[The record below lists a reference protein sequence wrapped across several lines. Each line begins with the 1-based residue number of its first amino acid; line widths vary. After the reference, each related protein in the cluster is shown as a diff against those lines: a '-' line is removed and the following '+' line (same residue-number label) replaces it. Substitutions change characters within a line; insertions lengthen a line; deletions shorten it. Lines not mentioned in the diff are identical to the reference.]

1 MVMKE
6 KVFGLVRHILS
17 IAGGILVAKGVI
29 DEGLLQEAIGGI
41 MSIVAIGWSI
51 GSKG

>member
-1 MVMKE
+1 MKE
-6 KVFGLVRHILS
+6 KVLGLLRHVLS

-29 DEGLLQEAIGGI
+29 DDALLQEAIGGI
-41 MSIVAIGWSI
+41 LSIVAVGWSI